1 MNYSQ
6 LILLFQL
13 ITLAFLLYSLRKIY
27 WLSQGTRTLR
37 NSQEL
42 ASITVTQQI
51 EYFFHLHH
59 LLELPVGTLK
69 GTRGWAAS
77 PDFLC
82 KIAVAA
88 LNSKKLRVVEC
99 GSGLT
104 TLVLARCA
112 QLKGSGHIVSLES
125 DEFFAESTLQE
136 LQKLGLADYAQ
147 VFYAPLVEVPLENR
161 AFKWYDLTHIS
172 IPDEVDLAV
181 VDGPPV
187 TPDNPMSRY
196 PAFPILGAKLIAD
209 GRFFF
214 DDVKRAEDSKMI
226 KNIKESNSSFSCLIH
241 DTERGCAELIKI
253 SR

>member
-1 MNYSQ
+1 M
-6 LILLFQL
+6 LI
-13 ITLAFLLYSLRKIY
+13 LAFLLYAIRKIY
-27 WLSQGTRTLR
+27 WLDRRTRSLQTF
-37 NSQEL
+37 QER
-42 ASITVTQQI
+42 ASIAATQQV
-51 EYFFHLHH
+51 EHFFHMHH

-88 LNSKKLRVVEC
+88 LSAKELRVVEC

-112 QLKGSGHIVSLES
+112 QMKGRGHIISLES

-136 LQKLGLADYAQ
+136 LRKLGLAEYAE
-147 VFYAPLVEVPLENR
+147 VFYAPLAEVTLENGT
-161 AFKWYDLTHIS
+161 FKWYDLADIS
-172 IPDEVDLAV
+172 IPEELDLVV

-196 PAFPILGAKLIAD
+196 PAFPILGARLIAD
-209 GRFFF
+209 GRLLF
-214 DDVKRAEDSKMI
+214 DDVKRAEDSKMLRS
-226 KNIKESNSSFSCLIH
+226 IKESDSSFLCQMH
-241 DTERGCAELIKI
+241 DTERGCAEVIKI